1 MCKGVCAKL
10 LDGMYKPFPV
20 IIPFFSAPYFIV
32 LPVASQ
38 YPFPHDEFEIS
49 AIPSEGCF
57 EDSDGWELVKG
68 LVLFFFRIPVVSSL
82 FCRKGFPPPPPI
94 RSRCSIASNSTNAV
108 PEIEDHS
115 LEISRRKIERCS
127 GSSIDLN
134 RSAHKKQPQRKFQE
148 GIVTV
153 NIRSARF
160 F

>member
-1 MCKGVCAKL
+1 
-10 LDGMYKPFPV
+10 MYKPFPV